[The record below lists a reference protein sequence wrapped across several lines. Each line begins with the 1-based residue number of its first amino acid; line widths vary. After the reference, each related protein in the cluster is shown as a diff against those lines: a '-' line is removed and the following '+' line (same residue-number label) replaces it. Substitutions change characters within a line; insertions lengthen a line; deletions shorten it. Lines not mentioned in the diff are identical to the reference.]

1 MRRGKR
7 CEIRGSCL
15 EKSSSPGAA
24 GVMPGNDEGRK
35 AKDAAYKIYLSPFL
49 YISRLHGCPRE
60 AAPQSANQGR
70 PLSWQSRTKVA
81 RAKGP
86 VVCAGYE
93 RREKS
98 PRGLIRFVPFSS
110 TQMLIAIW
118 RERRCLKVCV
128 WSNLS
133 GFCGVLPWR
142 SLCWLYFTNMQSWV
156 RDIVVCGYLTGNGHE
171 IILSKGRYQI
181 IYPITK

>member
-118 RERRCLKVCV
+118 RERQCLTKFVFDQTYQDSVAFCRGGV
-128 WSNLS
+128 FV
-133 GFCGVLPWR
+133 GF
-142 SLCWLYFTNMQSWV
+142 
-156 RDIVVCGYLTGNGHE
+156 
-171 IILSKGRYQI
+171 ILQTCRVEFV
-181 IYPITK
+181 T